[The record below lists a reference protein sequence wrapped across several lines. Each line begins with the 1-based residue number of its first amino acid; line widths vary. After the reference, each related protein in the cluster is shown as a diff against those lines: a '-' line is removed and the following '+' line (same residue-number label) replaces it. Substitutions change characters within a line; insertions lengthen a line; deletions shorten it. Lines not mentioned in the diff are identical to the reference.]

1 MAVLLIPTDDLR
13 EHLNVLKDIDPADD
27 VIKAAVIKAVAK
39 ELKKAANVKL
49 ITDELS
55 KLHQDELISSELLK
69 WAITETQKEH
79 RQMLEATNIDHDTLL
94 KQCPPVEMDN
104 DDLYHASLC
113 STVVNKSNDTEQCK
127 KLLQSLSYRSLKE
140 LSVSQCDHNTAFPRC
155 MIAVNSDQRS
165 NATTCYVAFK
175 NISEFKDWEILSDAQ
190 KSTFGKG
197 ICTYINGD
205 KPVKHQLDT
214 YIIII

>member
-1 MAVLLIPTDDLR
+1 MYICFDDLYHIFALFIVVMFLILTDGLR
-13 EHLNVLKDIDPADD
+13 KHLNVLKDIDPADD

-49 ITDELS
+49 ITDDLT
-55 KLHQDELISSELLK
+55 KLYQEELISSELLK

-79 RQMLEATNIDHDTLL
+79 KQMLKAINIDHDTLL
-94 KQCPPVEMDN
+94 KQCPPVKMDN

-140 LSVSQCDHNTAFPRC
+140 LSVSQPDYNIDFPRC

-165 NATTCYVAFK
+165 DATTCYVAFK
-175 NISEFKDWEILSDAQ
+175 NISEFKDWEVLSNIQ

-197 ICTYINGD
+197 IST
-205 KPVKHQLDT
+205 
-214 YIIII
+214 